1 MKNLSKTS
9 FMNLLFPKAVFQ
21 VAICTFLINTPTLY
35 KNIQSK
41 THKNECRGS
50 KNGSPNALLCF
61 GVLRL
66 VYLLMCFFEFE
77 VAIYELPDVVLFP
90 EMYI

>member
-1 MKNLSKTS
+1 MENLSKTS

-41 THKNECRGS
+41 THKHECRGS

-77 VAIYELPDVVLFP
+77 VAI
-90 EMYI
+90 